1 MLVCHTT
8 MIEPPNGTLRNELGA
23 FLRAHRERLTPQML
37 GLDASSRRRT
47 PGLRREE
54 MAELAGV
61 STTWYT
67 WVEQGRDVGMSSA
80 ALMRLARAM
89 RLTSAER
96 AYLFTLSG
104 KRDPE
109 AAPESGAVPEELPRL
124 LAAITTPAY
133 ALDRAWSAL
142 AWNNAAERLFVG
154 WLDGRQHN
162 LLRYVFLSPAAPK
175 LIVDWEARAL
185 RLAAEFRADYSRHL
199 AAPDTRQLV
208 EQLKTESAFF
218 AHAWQAHDVT
228 EREGGERTFNHPRDG
243 FLRYQQTTLLVAPH
257 HDVKLVVLTPTL
269 DHGSSGSP

>member
-1 MLVCHTT
+1 MT
-8 MIEPPNGTLRNELGA
+8 EPDDTHRHETGA

-37 GLDASSRRRT
+37 GLDTSVRRRT

-67 WVEQGRDVGMSSA
+67 WVEQGRDVGMSPA

-104 KRDPE
+104 KHDPE
-109 AAPESGAVPEELPRL
+109 AAPESDVIPEGLQPL
-124 LAAITTPAY
+124 VAAITMPAY
-133 ALDRAWSAL
+133 ALDRAWSAI
-142 AWNNAAERLFVG
+142 AWNKAAEHLFVG
-154 WLDGRQHN
+154 WLDGTERN
-162 LLRYVFLSPAAPK
+162 LLRYVFLSPAAPR

-208 EQLKTESAFF
+208 DSLKTESSFF

-228 EREGGERTFNHPRDG
+228 DREGGERTFMHPADG
-243 FLRYQQTTLLVAPH
+243 FLRYRQTTLLVAPQ
-257 HDVKLVVLTPTL
+257 HDIKLVVLTPDETTR
-269 DHGSSGSP
+269 P